1 MRSADHDVGVLAAVA
16 DVLAELEWH
25 GLADEYQ
32 ALAGSLA
39 EVSTVRDSDA
49 FMALTIELWEL
60 ADPTTVDRFD
70 PWERALA
77 AARVAVGNAVRAA
90 RSGL

>member
-1 MRSADHDVGVLAAVA
+1 M
-16 DVLAELEWH
+16 AELEWH
-25 GLADEYQ
+25 GLANEYQ
-32 ALAGSLA
+32 ALADSLL
-39 EVSTVRDSDA
+39 EVSTVRESDA

-77 AARVAVGNAVRAA
+77 AARVAVGDAVRVA
-90 RSGL
+90 RRGL